1 MIWPCLE
8 TCWGISRR
16 YGRFQSAM
24 VSAELQPHRAGVWA
38 KQSSGH
44 PHSMWGMSTLLLL
57 VLCSHLVPQGP
68 EGCAGSPCCHSQG
81 EYDLGALAELG
92 GCVPVGPAW
101 IVPWAF
107 PWGHCVH
114 AYHREPVLVSC
125 GGPHVC
131 ASHRDPG
138 PCKSDRAV
146 PGAALCPHVSF
157 KLRGNLD

>member
-1 MIWPCLE
+1 
-8 TCWGISRR
+8 
-16 YGRFQSAM
+16 M

-44 PHSMWGMSTLLLL
+44 PHSTWRTSPLLLQ
-57 VLCSHLVPQGP
+57 VLCSHLVSQGP

-81 EYDLGALAELG
+81 ECDLRCCPGALAELG

-114 AYHREPVLVSC
+114 AYHRDPVLVSC
-125 GGPHVC
+125 GGPCVC
-131 ASHRDPG
+131 IPQG
-138 PCKSDRAV
+138 PWAMQVR
-146 PGAALCPHVSF
+146 LCCARSSSVSPCLF
-157 KLRGNLD
+157 QTERKFRLDTRK